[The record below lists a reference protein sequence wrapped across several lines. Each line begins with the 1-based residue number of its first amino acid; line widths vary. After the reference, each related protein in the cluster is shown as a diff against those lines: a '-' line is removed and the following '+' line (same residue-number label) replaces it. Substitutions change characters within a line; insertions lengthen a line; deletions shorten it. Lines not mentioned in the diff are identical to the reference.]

1 MTSEEKHKLKS
12 IEKTLGAIE
21 KKLGD
26 IEKTL
31 GDIEHRLGDIEN
43 ETKFG
48 LQYIRWILYIIM
60 ILVGTFIIPMIL
72 KAFGIEPLWDPSK
85 WF

>member
-1 MTSEEKHKLKS
+1 MTSEVKHKLK
-12 IEKTLGAIE
+12 GIE
-21 KKLGD
+21 KKLGA
-26 IEKTL
+26 
-31 GDIEHRLGDIEN
+31 IEHRLGAIEN

>member
-12 IEKTLGAIE
+12 IEKRLGA
-21 KKLGD
+21 
-26 IEKTL
+26 
-31 GDIEHRLGDIEN
+31 IEHRLGDIEN

>member
-12 IEKTLGAIE
+12 IEKRLGAIE
-21 KKLGD
+21 HR
-26 IEKTL
+26 L

>member
-12 IEKTLGAIE
+12 IEKKLGAIEKTLGAIE
-21 KKLGD
+21 
-26 IEKTL
+26 
-31 GDIEHRLGDIEN
+31 HRLGAIEN

-72 KAFGIEPLWDPSK
+72 KAFGIELLWDPFK

>member
-12 IEKTLGAIE
+12 IEKKLGA
-21 KKLGD
+21 

>member
-1 MTSEEKHKLKS
+1 MTSEERHKLKS
-12 IEKTLGAIE
+12 MKLGDIE

-26 IEKTL
+26 IE
-31 GDIEHRLGDIEN
+31 HRLGAIEN

-60 ILVGTFIIPMIL
+60 ILLGTFIIPMIL

>member
-12 IEKTLGAIE
+12 IEKKLGAIE
-21 KKLGD
+21 NRLGA
-26 IEKTL
+26 
-31 GDIEHRLGDIEN
+31 IEHRLGDIEN

-72 KAFGIEPLWDPSK
+72 KALGIDPLWDPSK

>member
-21 KKLGD
+21 KK
-26 IEKTL
+26 
-31 GDIEHRLGDIEN
+31 LGDIEN

>member
-1 MTSEEKHKLKS
+1 MTSEVKHKLK
-12 IEKTLGAIE
+12 GIE
-21 KKLGD
+21 KKLGAIELG
-26 IEKTL
+26 IEKKL
-31 GDIEHRLGDIEN
+31 GAIEHRLGAIEN